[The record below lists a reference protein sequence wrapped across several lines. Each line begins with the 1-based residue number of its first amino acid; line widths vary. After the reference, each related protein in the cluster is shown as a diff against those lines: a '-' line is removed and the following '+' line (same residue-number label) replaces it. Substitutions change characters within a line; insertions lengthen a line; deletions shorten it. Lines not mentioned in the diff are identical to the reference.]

1 MNTNNRV
8 QVLMSTFNGETYL
21 SEQLD
26 SIISQKNI
34 SVNLLIRDDGST
46 DNTCAIIAEYQSKYD
61 NIELLKGENVGF
73 KESFK
78 LLLKASGDFDYYAFA
93 DQDDVWMDMKLEV
106 AVSKLQSPDSHI
118 SKMYYSNL
126 TIVDSRLNYLSL
138 LHAAKRILPLNQ
150 TMALVLGFAHGCTMV
165 FNKTLR
171 NQILNYDYPAN
182 YPHDF
187 WIPLIGFLL
196 GKVTYDNDSYI
207 LYRQH
212 SENIYGGV
220 RRKVWVQYKIVTENG
235 NDFYNGL
242 ANNLLKGYSTFL
254 STELVTVLNDIITYK
269 KNIFAKLR
277 LLMNHNL
284 RRSTLKGTLYLRYM
298 ILVSKF

>member
-1 MNTNNRV
+1 
-8 QVLMSTFNGETYL
+8 MSTFNGETYL
-21 SEQLD
+21 REQLD
-26 SIISQKNI
+26 SIIKQKNV
-34 SVNLLIRDDGST
+34 SVHLLIRDDGST
-46 DNTCAIIAEYQSKYD
+46 DNTCAILAEYQNKYA
-61 NIELLKGENVGF
+61 NIELMKGENFGF

-78 LLLKASGDFDYYAFA
+78 LLLEASGDFDYFAFA
-93 DQDDVWMDMKLEV
+93 DQDDVWMDMKLDV
-106 AVSKLQSPDSHI
+106 AVSKLQTPDSNTAE
-118 SKMYYSNL
+118 MYYSNL

-138 LHAAKRILPLNQ
+138 LHTKKRIFPLNQ

-171 NQILNYDYPAN
+171 NQILKYDYPAN
-182 YPHDF
+182 YSHDF

-207 LYRQH
+207 MYRQH

-220 RRKVWVQYKIVTENG
+220 RRKVWAQYKSASENG

-242 ANNLLKGYSTFL
+242 ANNLLKGYSAYL
-254 STELVTVLNDIITYK
+254 NTEMAKVLNDIITYK
-269 KNIFAKLR
+269 ENIFSKLR